1 MQLTKEKEILEN
13 ENKDL
18 INIKNEKDIMS
29 RKIEYFEDENKKLKD
44 IKNKYNKLKKEFEK
58 LNKD

>member
-1 MQLTKEKEILEN
+1 MKLTKEKEILEN

-29 RKIEYFEDENKKLKD
+29 RKIENFEMK
-44 IKNKYNKLKKEFEK
+44 IKN
-58 LNKD
+58 

>member
-29 RKIEYFEDENKKLKD
+29 RKIENFEMK
-44 IKNKYNKLKKEFEK
+44 IKN
-58 LNKD
+58 

>member
-18 INIKNEKDIMS
+18 INIKNEKHIMS
-29 RKIEYFEDENKKLKD
+29 RKIENFEMK
-44 IKNKYNKLKKEFEK
+44 IKN
-58 LNKD
+58 